1 MYNHCMAKLDE
12 IKAHIDWLKE
22 LFKVLVTILVADIAG
37 ISKLY
42 LDKEINLLFYSGV
55 VLVIV
60 LSISASITSKKIE
73 KHIKELGE
81 L

>member
-1 MYNHCMAKLDE
+1 MAKIDE

-22 LFKVLVTILVADIAG
+22 LFKILVAMLVADIAG

-42 LDKEINLLFYSGV
+42 LDQNINLLFYSGV
-55 VLVIV
+55 VLIIV
-60 LSISASITSKKIE
+60 LSLSASIISKKIE
-73 KHIKELGE
+73 KHIKELGD

>member
-1 MYNHCMAKLDE
+1 
-12 IKAHIDWLKE
+12 
-22 LFKVLVTILVADIAG
+22 LVAILVADIAG

-42 LDKEINLLFYSGV
+42 VDGNINLLFYCGV

-73 KHIKELGE
+73 KHIKELGD

>member
-1 MYNHCMAKLDE
+1 MAKIDE

-22 LFKVLVTILVADIAG
+22 LFKIFITILVADVAG

-42 LDKEINLLFYSGV
+42 IDGNVDVLFYAGI
-55 VLVIV
+55 VLIIV
-60 LSISASITSKKIE
+60 LSFSVSIISRKIE

>member
-1 MYNHCMAKLDE
+1 MAKLDE

-22 LFKVLVTILVADIAG
+22 LFKILVTILVADIAG

-42 LDKEINLLFYSGV
+42 LDGDINLLFYSGV

-73 KHIKELGE
+73 KHIKELGD

>member
-1 MYNHCMAKLDE
+1 MAKIDE

-22 LFKVLVTILVADIAG
+22 LFKIFITILVADVAG

-42 LDKEINLLFYSGV
+42 IDENIDVLFYSGI
-55 VLVIV
+55 LLIIV
-60 LSISASITSKKIE
+60 LSVSVSIISRKIE

>member
-1 MYNHCMAKLDE
+1 MAKLDE

-22 LFKVLVTILVADIAG
+22 LFKILVAILVADIAG

-42 LDKEINLLFYSGV
+42 VDENINLLFYCGI

-73 KHIKELGE
+73 KHIKELGD

>member
-1 MYNHCMAKLDE
+1 MAKLDE

-22 LFKVLVTILVADIAG
+22 LFKILVTILVADIAG

-42 LDKEINLLFYSGV
+42 LDGDINLLFYSGV

>member
-1 MYNHCMAKLDE
+1 MAKIDE

-22 LFKVLVTILVADIAG
+22 LFKILVTILVADIAG

-42 LDKEINLLFYSGV
+42 LDGDINLLFYSGV

-73 KHIKELGE
+73 KHIKELGD

>member
-1 MYNHCMAKLDE
+1 MAKLDE

-22 LFKVLVTILVADIAG
+22 LFKILVAILVADIAG

-42 LDKEINLLFYSGV
+42 VDGNINLLFYCGV

-73 KHIKELGE
+73 KHIKELGD

>member
-1 MYNHCMAKLDE
+1 MAKLDE

-22 LFKVLVTILVADIAG
+22 LFKILVAILVADIAG

-42 LDKEINLLFYSGV
+42 VDENINLLFYSGV

-73 KHIKELGE
+73 KHIKELGD

>member
-1 MYNHCMAKLDE
+1 MAKLDE

-22 LFKVLVTILVADIAG
+22 LFKILVAILVADIAG

-42 LDKEINLLFYSGV
+42 LDGDINLLFYSGV

>member
-1 MYNHCMAKLDE
+1 MAKLDE

-22 LFKVLVTILVADIAG
+22 LFKILVTILVADIAG

-42 LDKEINLLFYSGV
+42 FDEDINLLFYSGV

-73 KHIKELGE
+73 KHIKELGD

>member
-1 MYNHCMAKLDE
+1 MAKLDE

-22 LFKVLVTILVADIAG
+22 LFKILVTILVADIAG

-42 LDKEINLLFYSGV
+42 LDRDINLLFYSGV

-73 KHIKELGE
+73 KHIKELGD

>member
-1 MYNHCMAKLDE
+1 MAKLDE

-42 LDKEINLLFYSGV
+42 VDENINILFYSGV

-60 LSISASITSKKIE
+60 LSISVSVISKKIE
-73 KHIKELGE
+73 KHIKELGD

>member
-1 MYNHCMAKLDE
+1 MAKLDE

-22 LFKVLVTILVADIAG
+22 LFKILVTILVADIAG

-42 LDKEINLLFYSGV
+42 LDEDINLLFYSGV

-73 KHIKELGE
+73 KHIKELGD

>member
-1 MYNHCMAKLDE
+1 MAKLDE
-12 IKAHIDWLKE
+12 IRAHIDWLKE
-22 LFKVLVTILVADIAG
+22 LFKILVTILVADIAG

-42 LDKEINLLFYSGV
+42 LDRDINLLFYSGV

-73 KHIKELGE
+73 KHIKELGD

>member
-1 MYNHCMAKLDE
+1 MAKLDE

-42 LDKEINLLFYSGV
+42 VDENINVLFYSGV

-60 LSISASITSKKIE
+60 LSISVSVISKKIE
-73 KHIKELGE
+73 KHIKELGD

>member
-1 MYNHCMAKLDE
+1 MAKLDE

-22 LFKVLVTILVADIAG
+22 LFKILVTILVADIAG

-42 LDKEINLLFYSGV
+42 LDRDINLLFYSGV
-55 VLVIV
+55 ILVIV

-73 KHIKELGE
+73 KHIKELGD